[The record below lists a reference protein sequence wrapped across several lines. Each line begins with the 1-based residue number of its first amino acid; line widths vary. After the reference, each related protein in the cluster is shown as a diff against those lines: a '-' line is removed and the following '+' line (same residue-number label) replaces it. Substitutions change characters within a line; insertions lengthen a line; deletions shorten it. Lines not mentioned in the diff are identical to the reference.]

1 MQLWNQG
8 CSETQNVLLVSFSP
22 KLKASWEG
30 KYKKSFFLLRS
41 MRARPYRSCLS
52 LHSYYIEQRQ
62 VHIRCS
68 VSCMTSNSTWLALFI
83 PFNIKTASLLG
94 LLLLLLSRFSRVRLC
109 ATPQTAAHQAPVP
122 GILQARTLEW
132 VATFFSNA
140 GKWKVQVKSL
150 SRVRLFTTPW
160 TAAHQAPPSMGFSR
174 QEHWSG
180 VPWPSPPWVGQI
192 IPKGRC

>member
-83 PFNIKTASLLG
+83 PYNIKTASLLG
-94 LLLLLLSRFSRVRLC
+94 LLLLLLLSRFSRVRLC

-122 GILQARTLEW
+122 GILQAKNTGVGCHFLLQCGKVKSASEVAQSCPTLHDPVDCSPPGSSIHGIFQARALEW
-132 VATFFSNA
+132 GAVAFSTL
-140 GKWKVQVKSL
+140 G
-150 SRVRLFTTPW
+150 
-160 TAAHQAPPSMGFSR
+160 
-174 QEHWSG
+174 WSDNT
-180 VPWPSPPWVGQI
+180 
-192 IPKGRC
+192 KR